1 MTIKYKLTISLVFS
15 LGLITSLHA
24 EIYKCKG
31 KDGEINFTSVPCG
44 QKAAGIKR
52 PEKKKLLNADGSRKT
67 PQQEISERLKKEK
80 AFLEAS
86 KRQREDEKRKQL
98 KLEQHQKKINNNCA
112 QAKQDLTRYGR
123 SQYLY
128 SKDKKG
134 NKVILSDR
142 ERDAAT
148 KDARRRISY
157 WCRQ

>member
-1 MTIKYKLTISLVFS
+1 MSIKYKLIVSFIFS
-15 LGLITSLHA
+15 LGSITPMHA
-24 EIYKCKG
+24 DIYKCKG

-67 PQQEISERLKKEK
+67 AQQEISERLKKEK

-98 KLEQHQKKINNNCA
+98 KLEQHQKKIDNNCT
-112 QAKQDLTRYGR
+112 QAKQDLARYDR

-134 NKVILSDR
+134 NKIILSDN
-142 ERDAAT
+142 ERDVAMQN
-148 KDARRRISY
+148 ARRRISF
-157 WCRQ
+157 WCR